1 MEGKSEEEPKGS
13 VQNINPFDSPP
24 TQKEESK
31 HQSVDVFSPFDNHF
45 DNSSSDGG
53 DNEEPTRVSGN
64 DKTLLKTLTH
74 GNIKEEI
81 MEEVRRG
88 LV

>member
-1 MEGKSEEEPKGS
+1 MEGKSEQETENTGH
-13 VQNINPFDSPP
+13 NINPFDSSPA
-24 TQKEESK
+24 QKEESK
-31 HQSVDVFSPFDNHF
+31 NQSVDVFSPFNNDF
-45 DNSSSDGG
+45 GNSSSDRS

-64 DKTLLKTLTH
+64 DKTLLKTLTQ